1 MSILEGRLPIAE
13 QNIEHVTHEGSSVQ
27 TIKNKSGG
35 ADLVILGFTQNDIE
49 TMGEDAFERFNG
61 LGEVLFVHGLKPIVL
76 Q

>member
-1 MSILEGRLPIAE
+1 MPIAE
-13 QNIEHVTHEGSSVQ
+13 QNIEHVTHESSSVQ

-35 ADLVILGFTQNDIE
+35 ADLVILGFTQHDIE

-61 LGEVLFVHGLKPIVL
+61 LGEVLFVHGLEPIVL